1 MYGRETKTQKRRED
15 MALRKN
21 KLVRAALLVGLAAGT
36 AIMTGCTLWK
46 SMDGAERVPEESFSL
61 KGAGVQLS
69 RGTVNMG
76 MCWLEIPY
84 NMEKEVQKA
93 DDNAL
98 SFALAGASGAV
109 FGTVQGA
116 NRIVG
121 GVFEILFSP
130 FPPYGPIMC
139 PGWPPYLGPKTPK
152 PSGDDGKSQGSGKP
166 ETPKNQSGGVFD
178 VKIQEDGGKKDG
190 GN

>member
-1 MYGRETKTQKRRED
+1 

-139 PGWPPYLGPKTPK
+139 PGWGCILKVLPEMWLIGPGGTQILRKRGLLTWRR
-152 PSGDDGKSQGSGKP
+152 SQGAVRLWP
-166 ETPKNQSGGVFD
+166 RWNWR
-178 VKIQEDGGKKDG
+178 
-190 GN
+190 